1 MTMTF
6 TKSERISYLKMRID
20 ELNESKRRVSNPD
33 AVLIYDKVIQEFE
46 QEIKVIEKSN
56 DKYIIVEL

>member
-6 TKSERISYLKMRID
+6 TKSERISHLKMRISQ
-20 ELNESKRRVSNPD
+20 LNINKSRVSNPII
-33 AVLIYDKVIQEFE
+33 ALIYDKVIQEFE

-56 DKYIIVEL
+56 DEYIMAEV

>member
-6 TKSERISYLKMRID
+6 TKSQRISYLKTRISQ
-20 ELNESKRRVSNPD
+20 LNINKSRASNPII
-33 AVLIYDKVIQEFE
+33 ALIYDKVIQEFE

>member
-6 TKSERISYLKMRID
+6 TKSERISHLKTMISQ
-20 ELNESKRRVSNPD
+20 LNINKSRVSNPD
-33 AVLIYDKVIQEFE
+33 MVLIYDKVIEEFE

>member
-6 TKSERISYLKMRID
+6 TKSQRISYLKTRISQ
-20 ELNESKRRVSNPD
+20 LNINKSRVSNPIIT
-33 AVLIYDKVIQEFE
+33 LIYDKVIQEFE
-46 QEIKVIEKSN
+46 QEIKVIERSN

>member
-6 TKSERISYLKMRID
+6 SKSERISHLKTRISQ
-20 ELNESKRRVSNPD
+20 LNINKSRVSNPD
-33 AVLIYDKVIQEFE
+33 IVLIYDKVIKEFE

>member
-6 TKSERISYLKMRID
+6 TKSQRISYLKTRISQ
-20 ELNESKRRVSNPD
+20 LNINKSRVSNPIIT
-33 AVLIYDKVIQEFE
+33 LIYDKVIQEFE

-56 DKYIIVEL
+56 DKYIIVEV

>member
-6 TKSERISYLKMRID
+6 TKSQRISYLKTRISQ
-20 ELNESKRRVSNPD
+20 LNINKSRVSNPIIT
-33 AVLIYDKVIQEFE
+33 LIYDKVIQEFE
-46 QEIKVIEKSN
+46 QEIEVIERSN

>member
-6 TKSERISYLKMRID
+6 TKLERISYLKMRID
-20 ELNESKRRVSNPD
+20 ELNESKKRVSNPD

-56 DKYIIVEL
+56 DKYIIVEI

>member
-1 MTMTF
+1 MTITF

-20 ELNESKRRVSNPD
+20 ELNESKKRVSNPD

-46 QEIKVIEKSN
+46 QEIEVIERSN
-56 DKYIIVEL
+56 DEYITVEV

>member
-20 ELNESKRRVSNPD
+20 ELNESKKRVSNPD

-46 QEIKVIEKSN
+46 QEIKVVEKSN

>member
-6 TKSERISYLKMRID
+6 TKSQRISYLKTRISQ
-20 ELNESKRRVSNPD
+20 LNINKSRVSNPIIT
-33 AVLIYDKVIQEFE
+33 LIYDKVIQEFE

-56 DKYIIVEL
+56 DKYIMVEV

>member
-20 ELNESKRRVSNPD
+20 ELNESKKRVSNPD

-46 QEIKVIEKSN
+46 QEIKVVEKSN
-56 DKYIIVEL
+56 DEYIMVKL

>member
-6 TKSERISYLKMRID
+6 TRPERISYLKMRID
-20 ELNESKRRVSNPD
+20 ELNESKKRVSNPD

-46 QEIKVIEKSN
+46 QEIKVIERSN
-56 DKYIIVEL
+56 DKYITVEV

>member
-1 MTMTF
+1 MTITF

-20 ELNESKRRVSNPD
+20 ELNESKKRVSNPD